1 MAGLA
6 TTLGSGAMTD
16 SIGNIAD
23 ADLLFVIG
31 SNTTEAHPIIGLE
44 MKKAVRKHGAKLI
57 LLDPRQ
63 IELAQFAHLHLRQRP
78 GSDVA
83 VLNAIAHVIIRDNLA
98 DFRFIEERTEGFDI
112 FAAAVADW
120 TPERAEAISGVP
132 AQDIVHAAYAY
143 AHARNA
149 MIFWAMGIT
158 QHTTGTDNVKACSNL
173 ALLTG
178 HIGRPAT
185 GLNPLRGQNNVQG
198 ACDMGGL
205 PNVFPGYQPVAD
217 EAARQKFAAGWG
229 VPYEA
234 LAAKPGLTV
243 TEISH
248 GALEGRIKAIFI
260 MGENPMLSDPDLSH
274 VAEAFARVELLV
286 CQDIFLNETAALA
299 DVVLPAASFA
309 EKIGTF
315 TNTERRVQ
323 MVRPALEPPG
333 QARPDWSILLELA
346 QRLGADWAYDSP
358 ADIFAEMATL
368 TPQYAGLS
376 HARLEK
382 GGIQWPCPTAEHP
395 GTPVLHVGKFTRG
408 RGFFAPLAYRP
419 PAEMPDEEYPFLL
432 STGRILFH
440 WHGGTL
446 SRRSPGLDAIAP
458 AAEAELHPADAV
470 RLGVVNGDL
479 VRVAS
484 RRGCVVAAARVTPR
498 SAPGMVFMT
507 FHYAEA
513 AVNLLTINAVD
524 PTAKIPEYKVCAVN
538 VEKLTTP
545 FEKELSHESESESP
559 FAFA

>member
-1 MAGLA
+1 M
-6 TTLGSGAMTD
+6 
-16 SIGNIAD
+16 
-23 ADLLFVIG
+23 FVIG

-83 VLNAIAHVIIRDNLA
+83 VLNAIAHGIIRDNLA
-98 DFRFIEERTEGFDI
+98 DLHFIEERTEGFDV

-120 TPERAEAISGVP
+120 TPERAEEISGVA
-132 AQDIVHAAYAY
+132 AQDIVDAAYAY

-217 EAARQKFAAGWG
+217 EAARRKFAAGWG
-229 VPYEA
+229 VAYEA
-234 LAAKPGLTV
+234 LAPKPGLTV

-274 VAEAFARVELLV
+274 VAEAFAKVELLV

-309 EKIGTF
+309 EKSGTF

-333 QARPDWSILLELA
+333 QARPDWAILLDLA
-346 QRLGADWAYDSP
+346 QRLGAEWAYAGPD
-358 ADIFAEMATL
+358 DIFAEMATL

-376 HARLEK
+376 HARLEN

-408 RGFFAPLAYRP
+408 RGLFAPLAFRP
-419 PAEMPDEEYPFLL
+419 PAEMPDEAYPFLL

-458 AAEAELHPADAV
+458 AAEAELHPVDAA
-470 RLGVVNGDL
+470 RLGVVDGEP
-479 VRVAS
+479 VRVTS

-538 VEKLTTP
+538 VEKFAAP
-545 FEKELSHESESESP
+545 FNKELSHESESESP